1 MNWVFIEQINLASVI
16 DHFAVAVFAFSGALV
31 ASRKQ
36 MDVIGFILL
45 GTVTGVG
52 GGTVRDILLGQ
63 TPLSWVHDP
72 SYIIVCIVAACIT
85 FFAAHLLNSRYRLL
99 LWLDA
104 LGVSLFCVLGAEHA
118 LDADA
123 HPVVAVIMGMI
134 TATFGGIIRD
144 VLGGEVSLLLKR
156 EIYVTAALAGAVV
169 FVGLSTI
176 SGDRMVNVGAGFMC
190 CFIFRG
196 LALHFGWSI
205 PGYKARPGRD
215 IY

>member
-1 MNWVFIEQINLASVI
+1 MSWEFFEQISLASLI
-16 DHFAVAVFAFSGALV
+16 DHFAVAVFAFTGALV

-36 MDVIGFILL
+36 MDIFGFILL

-52 GGTVRDILLGQ
+52 GGTVRDVLLGK
-63 TPLSWVHDP
+63 TPLSWVQEP
-72 SYIIVCIVAACIT
+72 SYIVVCIMAACIT
-85 FFAAHLLNSRYRLL
+85 FFTAHLLSSRYRLL

-104 LGVSLFCVLGAEHA
+104 LGVSLFCVLGAEQA
-118 LDADA
+118 MAVNA
-123 HPVVAVIMGMI
+123 HPLVAVIMGMI

-156 EIYVTAALAGAVV
+156 EIYVTAALTGAIV
-169 FVGLSTI
+169 FVGLSAI
-176 SGDRMVNVGAGFMC
+176 SDDRLLNVGAGFIC
-190 CFIFRG
+190 CFVFRG
-196 LALHFGWSI
+196 LALHFGWSV